1 MFFMLLHTLT
11 LLAAE
16 DTLEHVVIDKVCIH
30 HNLQSL
36 SYRRQSSG
44 ALSA

>member
-1 MFFMLLHTLT
+1 MSAHILT
-11 LLAAE
+11 LHAAE
-16 DTLEHVVIDKVCIH
+16 DPLEHVVIDKVCIH

>member
-1 MFFMLLHTLT
+1 MSLHTLI

-36 SYRRQSSG
+36 SYRRQS
-44 ALSA
+44 